1 MSKIIPEKTDLT
13 FEHNTV
19 PRTGLTR
26 GHHFM
31 IQKSQFVNVEK
42 KKTLDPPSMSL
53 GKENISASLSIEKL
67 FYLLILE
74 IAKLFID

>member
-1 MSKIIPEKTDLT
+1 MW
-13 FEHNTV
+13 
-19 PRTGLTR
+19 R
-26 GHHFM
+26 
-31 IQKSQFVNVEK
+31 K